1 MLEDELLKLR
11 FILGSTGA
19 LARIYQKYA
28 DTLLTLAVALL
39 NDASTAEDVVH
50 DVFVR
55 FAQSSGRF
63 HLGGSLKSYLTTC
76 VVNRA
81 RDVIRCQN
89 RQTVSCLDTTIEI
102 QSPNGD
108 PVETII
114 GDELASQAN
123 EALAL
128 LPYEQREAIILY
140 IKTDMSLKQIAELQ
154 EVPMRTVQGRYRR
167 GLEKLR
173 KAFAKEV
180 RL

>member
-11 FILGSTGA
+11 FVLGSTAA

-28 DTLLTLAVALL
+28 NTLLTLAMALL

-63 HLGGSLKSYLTTC
+63 RLGGSLKSYLTTC
-76 VVNRA
+76 LVNRA
-81 RDVIRCQN
+81 RDVIRHQN
-89 RQTVSCLDTTIEI
+89 QRTVSYLDKTIEI
-102 QSPNGD
+102 QSPDSD

-114 GDELASQAN
+114 GDELANQAN
-123 EALAL
+123 EALAR
-128 LPYEQREAIILY
+128 LPYEQREVIILY

-173 KAFAKEV
+173 KTLAKEV

>member
-1 MLEDELLKLR
+1 MEDELLKLR
-11 FILGSTGA
+11 FVLGSAVA

-28 DTLLTLAVALL
+28 DTLLTLAMALL

-63 HLGGSLKSYLTTC
+63 RLGGNLKSYLTTC
-76 VVNRA
+76 LVNRA
-81 RDVIRCQN
+81 RDVIRHQN
-89 RQTVSCLDTTIEI
+89 RRTVSTLDTTVEI
-102 QSPNGD
+102 QSPDSD
-108 PVETII
+108 PVETIM
-114 GDELASQAN
+114 GDELANQAN
-123 EALAL
+123 EALAQ

-140 IKTDMSLKQIAELQ
+140 IKADMSLKQIAELQ

>member
-11 FILGSTGA
+11 FVLGSAVA

-28 DTLLTLAVALL
+28 DTLLT
-39 NDASTAEDVVH
+39 
-50 DVFVR
+50 
-55 FAQSSGRF
+55 
-63 HLGGSLKSYLTTC
+63 TC
-76 VVNRA
+76 LVNRA
-81 RDVIRCQN
+81 RDVIRHQN
-89 RQTVSCLDTTIEI
+89 RRTVSTLDTTVEI
-102 QSPNGD
+102 QSPDSD
-108 PVETII
+108 PVETIM
-114 GDELASQAN
+114 GDELANQAN
-123 EALAL
+123 EALAQ

-140 IKTDMSLKQIAELQ
+140 IKADMSLKQIAELQ

>member
-1 MLEDELLKLR
+1 MEDELLKLR
-11 FILGSTGA
+11 FVLGSAVA

-28 DTLLTLAVALL
+28 DTLLTLAMALL

-63 HLGGSLKSYLTTC
+63 RLGGNLKSYLTTC
-76 VVNRA
+76 LVNRA
-81 RDVIRCQN
+81 RDVIRHQN
-89 RQTVSCLDTTIEI
+89 RRTVSPLDTTVEI
-102 QSPNGD
+102 QSPYSD

-114 GDELASQAN
+114 GDELANQAN
-123 EALAL
+123 EALAQ

-140 IKTDMSLKQIAELQ
+140 IKTDISLKQIAELQ
-154 EVPMRTVQGRYRR
+154 DVPMRTVQGRYRR

>member
-11 FILGSTGA
+11 FVLGSAVA

-28 DTLLTLAVALL
+28 DTLLTLAMALL

-63 HLGGSLKSYLTTC
+63 RLGGNLKSYLTTC
-76 VVNRA
+76 LVNRA
-81 RDVIRCQN
+81 RDVIRHQN
-89 RQTVSCLDTTIEI
+89 RRTVSTLDTTVEI
-102 QSPNGD
+102 QSPDSD
-108 PVETII
+108 PVETIM
-114 GDELASQAN
+114 GDELANQAN
-123 EALAL
+123 EALAQ

-140 IKTDMSLKQIAELQ
+140 IKADMSLKQIAELQ

>member
-1 MLEDELLKLR
+1 MEDELLKLR
-11 FILGSTGA
+11 FVLGNTAA

-28 DTLLTLAVALL
+28 NTLLTLAMALL

-63 HLGGSLKSYLTTC
+63 RLGGSLKSYLTTC
-76 VVNRA
+76 LVNRA
-81 RDVIRCQN
+81 RDVIRHQN
-89 RQTVSCLDTTIEI
+89 RRTVSCLDTTIDI
-102 QSPNGD
+102 QSPDSD
-108 PVETII
+108 PIETII
-114 GDELASQAN
+114 GDELTNLAN
-123 EALAL
+123 EALAR

-140 IKTDMSLKQIAELQ
+140 IKADMSLKQIAELQ

-167 GLEKLR
+167 GMVKLR

>member
-1 MLEDELLKLR
+1 MEDELLKLR
-11 FILGSTGA
+11 FVLGSTAA

-28 DTLLTLAVALL
+28 DTLLTLAMALL

-55 FAQSSGRF
+55 FAQSTGRF
-63 HLGGSLKSYLTTC
+63 RLGGSLKSYLTTC
-76 VVNRA
+76 LVNRA
-81 RDVIRCQN
+81 RDVIRQQN
-89 RQTVSCLDTTIEI
+89 RRAVSCLDTTIKI
-102 QSPNGD
+102 QSPDSD
-108 PVETII
+108 PLETII
-114 GDELASQAN
+114 GNELANQAN
-123 EALAL
+123 EALAQL
-128 LPYEQREAIILY
+128 SYEQREVIVMY

-154 EVPMRTVQGRYRR
+154 GVPMRTVQGRYRR

>member
-11 FILGSTGA
+11 FVLGSTAA

-28 DTLLTLAVALL
+28 DTLLTLAMALL

-55 FAQSSGRF
+55 FAQSPGRF
-63 HLGGSLKSYLTTC
+63 RLSGSLKGYLTTC
-76 VVNRA
+76 AVNRA
-81 RDVIRCQN
+81 RDVIRRQN
-89 RQTVSCLDTTIEI
+89 RQTVSRLDTTIEI
-102 QSPNGD
+102 RSTDSD
-108 PVETII
+108 PIDTII
-114 GDELASQAN
+114 GDELAKQAN
-123 EALAL
+123 EALAR

-140 IKTDMSLKQIAELQ
+140 IKADMSLKQIAELQ

-173 KAFAKEV
+173 IAFAKEV

>member
-11 FILGSTGA
+11 FVLGSTAA

-28 DTLLTLAVALL
+28 NTLLTLAMALL

-63 HLGGSLKSYLTTC
+63 RLGGSLKSYLTTC
-76 VVNRA
+76 LVNRA
-81 RDVIRCQN
+81 RDVIRRQN
-89 RQTVSCLDTTIEI
+89 RRAVSCLDTTIEV
-102 QSPNGD
+102 QSPDTD
-108 PVETII
+108 PIEMII
-114 GDELASQAN
+114 GDELSNQAN
-123 EALAL
+123 EALAQ
-128 LPYEQREAIILY
+128 LPYEQREVIILY
-140 IKTDMSLKQIAELQ
+140 IKADMSLKQIAELQ
-154 EVPMRTVQGRYRR
+154 KVPMRTVQGRYRR

-173 KAFAKEV
+173 NAFAKEV